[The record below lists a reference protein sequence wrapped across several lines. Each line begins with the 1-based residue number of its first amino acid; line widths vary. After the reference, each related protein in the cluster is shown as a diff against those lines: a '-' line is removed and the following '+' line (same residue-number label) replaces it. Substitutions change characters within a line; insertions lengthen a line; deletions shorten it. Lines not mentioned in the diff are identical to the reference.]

1 MSAPPRAVA
10 AYYTKAPS
18 PQRETML
25 AMRERILSVIP
36 EAVECMK
43 YSMPTF
49 VVDGVPLCGIM
60 AHKRHVGYYPY
71 SGSVLAQ
78 FPELMEK
85 YGGTKA
91 ALHVPVDKPLPVTTI
106 RRLIRARRA
115 LG

>member
-10 AYYTKAPS
+10 AYYKALPS

-36 EAVECMK
+36 DAVECIK
-43 YSMPTF
+43 YQMPTF
-49 VVDGVPLCGIM
+49 VVEGVPLCGIM

-71 SGSVLAQ
+71 SGRVLAQ
-78 FPELMEK
+78 FPELIEK

-91 ALHVPVDKPLPVTTI
+91 ALHVPVDKPLPKATI
-106 RRLIRARRA
+106 AKLIRARRA

>member
-10 AYYTKAPS
+10 AYYKQVPS

-25 AMRERILSVIP
+25 QMRERILSVIP
-36 EAVECMK
+36 DAVECIK
-43 YSMPTF
+43 YQMPTF

-85 YGGTKA
+85 YGGTTS
-91 ALHVPVDKPLPVTTI
+91 ALHVPIDTPLPRATI
-106 RRLIRARRA
+106 AKLIRARRA
-115 LG
+115 M